1 MEEFVSSGGVGDGS
15 VDLGHDARLQSL
27 SPVSALPDDEEEVP
41 SLPPL
46 VGGED
51 DVHVVHHVASAPLV
65 EAAPGADAS
74 HLAHGLGNENGRSAS
89 MRGGP

>member
-15 VDLGHDARLQSL
+15 VDLGHGARLQSL

-51 DVHVVHHVASAPLV
+51 VRRTRPRMLHSVR
-65 EAAPGADAS
+65 ADCV
-74 HLAHGLGNENGRSAS
+74 L
-89 MRGGP
+89 